1 VRGRDSEGQPVAEE
15 ELLEA
20 AQIVEEPELT
30 TEQVK
35 GRAAA
40 GVFLLAGRDVAVRA
54 IGLAGNVVLARLLV
68 PEDFGIVAVGLVV
81 INVANF
87 VTDAGLGLG
96 LVRRKESPTVR
107 EMRSVVG
114 LQLAAASAI
123 ATVAAAVTLGIGG
136 DARITALMVLA
147 LPLMALRTPGLIY
160 LDRQLDFSIQVRVE
174 LIETLAYVA
183 WAITTAALGWGA
195 WSLASGAVVKA
206 AVGALSV
213 ARLTPLGLIR
223 PTLDIAAVRP
233 LLGFGARF
241 QALGLLQLG
250 QQVAL
255 TACIGAVGGLTS
267 LGLWSLAERVLQLP
281 QLLFRPL
288 WGIGIPAYSRLL
300 QAGEDVGRLVQ
311 RSVTTLAV
319 VGGVVLAPLGGT
331 ATAYIPLVFGEK
343 WSEAA
348 EILPGA
354 CMALAISAPVN
365 ICMVAMLYAAGDAAT
380 PLRASIVHAFVRL
393 PLALVGLHYFGLWAL
408 GAAWFAAQAVELPIV
423 VRRTRTVVGLPVGR
437 EIVLP
442 VLATATAGGAAWAVV
457 DALDRGVPALAAGVG
472 VSWLLFGTIMAVGD
486 RPALRVAGEMSVRAW
501 RSTVDRMRGRHTES
515 ERVVSSPGS

>member
-1 VRGRDSEGQPVAEE
+1 
-15 ELLEA
+15 
-20 AQIVEEPELT
+20 
-30 TEQVK
+30 
-35 GRAAA
+35 
-40 GVFLLAGRDVAVRA
+40 
-54 IGLAGNVVLARLLV
+54 
-68 PEDFGIVAVGLVV
+68 
-81 INVANF
+81 
-87 VTDAGLGLG
+87 
-96 LVRRKESPTVR
+96 
-107 EMRSVVG
+107 M
-114 LQLAAASAI
+114 
-123 ATVAAAVTLGIGG
+123 
-136 DARITALMVLA
+136 
-147 LPLMALRTPGLIY
+147 
-160 LDRQLDFSIQVRVE
+160 
-174 LIETLAYVA
+174 
-183 WAITTAALGWGA
+183 
-195 WSLASGAVVKA
+195 VKA